1 MKLKKHEMIID
12 EQVSNGMCGNKEEL
26 RNRIYERIEKCKED
40 LEFDFKPDQNKRNI
54 PLAVMQTTIV
64 NQTRR

>member
-1 MKLKKHEMIID
+1 MIVD
-12 EQVSNGMCGNKEEL
+12 ELVSNSKYGNKEEL
-26 RNRIYERIEKCKED
+26 RSKIYESMERCKED